1 MKKDILFQDIE
12 NRTIFNADNLDILR
26 GINSNSIDLIYL
38 DPPFNKNETF
48 TNRNNK
54 KISSIKNYFL
64 ELQTKYNK
72 FTDENFNKIFKD
84 NTTSFNDTWN
94 QTDINNNYY
103 YLIDSYNS
111 DLTEYLK
118 SIKKFSING
127 GVYYLIYMS
136 IRLIEMKRILKDTGS
151 IYLHCDNTMGQY
163 LKILLDIIFDGN
175 NFKNSI
181 IWHYFMGGKPKRF
194 YARKHDIIYFYV
206 KKKQYKFNQLIKKRR
221 LEKKPFLINPYTD
234 KKSNEKGFIGKDEN
248 GYFSNVVMDDVWD
261 IPGVFN
267 MSSEYMGYPTQ
278 KPLKL
283 LERIIKTS
291 SNEGDI
297 VLDPFCGCATTC
309 VASERLNRK
318 WIGIDINKQAFYMN
332 YHRMSKMGILG
343 NIEQGSFK
351 GDLYLAKKIPV
362 RNDISDEELKK
373 IEINLNEKK
382 KIKQTKK
389 VKLSSKEKEIVKEL
403 LYENQAGMCNGCDVY
418 MRSVELTIDHIK
430 PQAKE
435 GDDDLDNLQL
445 LCHRCNIWKSAKDMK
460 YLLDKLL
467 QENIISAG
475 TYTKQINLHV
485 NKK

>member
-1 MKKDILFQDIE
+1 
-12 NRTIFNADNLDILR
+12 
-26 GINSNSIDLIYL
+26 
-38 DPPFNKNETF
+38 
-48 TNRNNK
+48 
-54 KISSIKNYFL
+54 
-64 ELQTKYNK
+64 
-72 FTDENFNKIFKD
+72 
-84 NTTSFNDTWN
+84 
-94 QTDINNNYY
+94 
-103 YLIDSYNS
+103 
-111 DLTEYLK
+111 
-118 SIKKFSING
+118 
-127 GVYYLIYMS
+127 MS

-151 IYLHCDNTMGQY
+151 IYLHCDNTIGQY
-163 LKILLDIIFDGN
+163 LKSIMDIIFGYE
-175 NFKNSI
+175 NFRNSI
-181 IWHYFMGGKPKRF
+181 IWRIGWVSG
-194 YARKHDIIYFYV
+194 
-206 KKKQYKFNQLIKKRR
+206 YKTQK
-221 LEKKPFLINPYTD
+221 
-234 KKSNEKGFIGKDEN
+234 KGFIRNHEIIYYYVKSSKFIFNKTYISYPENYLRRDGKKPTGKGIPIEDTWN
-248 GYFSNVVMDDVWD
+248 CHDQDTLNSIMIQSFSREKV
-261 IPGVFN
+261 
-267 MSSEYMGYPTQ
+267 GYPTQ
-278 KPLKL
+278 KPLAL
-283 LERIIKTS
+283 LKRVITSS

-332 YHRMSKMGILG
+332 YYRMSKMGILG

-362 RNDISDEELKK
+362 RNDISNEELKK

-382 KIKQTKK
+382 KIKQTNK

-475 TYTKQINLHV
+475 TYNRLIDLHIKDYKKDKQSRLDFL
-485 NKK
+485 K